1 MIGHGRTGSERLFV
15 STDRI
20 WRRVVG
26 VFSTQLTPLAC
37 AANNYALSAV
47 LTSGANGNSLPPA
60 RLVAISSRCRRA
72 A

>member
-1 MIGHGRTGSERLFV
+1 MIGHGPTGSERLFV

-26 VFSTQLTPLAC
+26 VFSTELTPLAC
-37 AANNYALSAV
+37 AANNYALS
-47 LTSGANGNSLPPA
+47 GANGTSLPPA